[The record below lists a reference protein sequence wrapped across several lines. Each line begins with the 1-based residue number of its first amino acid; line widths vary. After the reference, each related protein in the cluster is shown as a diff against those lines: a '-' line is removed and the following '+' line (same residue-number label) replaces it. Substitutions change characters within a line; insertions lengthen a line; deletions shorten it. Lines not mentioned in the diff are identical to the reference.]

1 MTSCTVP
8 ALGKPTF
15 ELADDEIE
23 MGVGIHGEHG
33 HETVALA
40 SAGEI
45 VEKLAGTINADLQPE
60 KGQRALLHVNGFGA
74 TPVSELYLIFDLAAR
89 FWLERGLDLC
99 RSLVGNYT
107 TSLDM
112 AGCSITL
119 TLLDDEL
126 LALWDAPV
134 DTPALKN

>member
-1 MTSCTVP
+1 
-8 ALGKPTF
+8 
-15 ELADDEIE
+15 

-33 HETVALA
+33 HETVKLT

-45 VEKLAGTINADLQPE
+45 VEQLATVIDEDLQPK
-60 KGQRALLHVNGFGA
+60 KGQRALLHVNGLGA
-74 TPVSELYLIFDLAAR
+74 TPLMELYLIYELAAS
-89 FWLERGLDLC
+89 FWQKRGIDIC

-119 TLLDDEL
+119 TLLDEEL
-126 LALWDAPV
+126 ISLWDAPV
-134 DTPALKN
+134 HTASLHG